1 MNTGIFLLQKEIDED
16 LRIKIAV
23 NCIKHND
30 VLVQKLNSLCFIIYR
45 ILERKE
51 DVFLFLNEKEIDFFD
66 LRNKCLNL
74 ENEFDKYRW
83 YVSLQTAYF
92 YICPFNV
99 TLFENVDKI
108 IQSYPYC
115 MINLL
120 RTRFLYC
127 LIGLKNQE
135 DVSDIIYK
143 SIEDFKSCIA
153 KINFE
158 LDPNCRM
165 KEISTATTI
174 MRMLLLLLP
183 YFSKNNKSE
192 KIKILDI
199 INMGESVFFIDAAK
213 KILNIS

>member
-153 KINFE
+153 KIDFE
-158 LDPNCRM
+158 EQPNCRM
-165 KEISTATTI
+165 EEISTAART
-174 MRMLLLLLP
+174 MKMLLLLLP

-192 KIKILDI
+192 TIKILDI

>member
-192 KIKILDI
+192 TIKILDI